1 MISLN
6 YSLLLENYN
15 KILTSTSRGFDT
27 EHEFLEL
34 WVPNDN
40 IDQSISELVTA
51 ANDYKIKEFELA
63 LSEEEFKK
71 INIVNLKK
79 KISHIGTLE
88 LKKYNLV
95 FFISKS

>member
-1 MISLN
+1 MILLK

-40 IDQSISELVTA
+40 INQSISELVTA
-51 ANDYKIKEFELA
+51 AQDYKISEFELE

-71 INIVNLKK
+71 ININNLKE
-79 KISHIGTLE
+79 KISNIGTLE

-95 FFISKS
+95 FFINKS